1 MFNKSLLI
9 ADRKLFLHHPI
20 IRTRSETRN
29 KFCCSFNHR
38 QRGTISEFQCIFMFS
53 VLTKKTGGANGHKA
67 DFCFCYT
74 ADLLLDCLETPFQLQ
89 KS

>member
-1 MFNKSLLI
+1 
-9 ADRKLFLHHPI
+9 
-20 IRTRSETRN
+20 
-29 KFCCSFNHR
+29 
-38 QRGTISEFQCIFMFS
+38 MFS